1 VYTRVLILTG
11 FAIWINDF
19 ALLRAAKPGPL
30 RAKLSARDSGTRLV
44 AKDRRETRDGQS
56 SRRISSM
63 PNPPSHLPS
72 PRISRRRIIGSRCSV
87 RVRREPRALFGSR
100 AIVVA
105 SSFLVT
111 LFISSRL
118 DDASWKWRL
127 HPRGRA
133 DPRGKEILLKTT
145 DRRTRSRSFLLRARI
160 VAIRGYLDD
169 INRRVRSCDT
179 HLITEECISRWSL
192 LSAVA
197 RYQLL
202 GFRNSSPCEARRALQ
217 RRFQKAT
224 RSA

>member
-19 ALLRAAKPGPL
+19 ALLRA
-30 RAKLSARDSGTRLV
+30 KLSARDSGTRLV
-44 AKDRRETRDGQS
+44 GKDRRETRDGQS
-56 SRRISSM
+56 SRRLSSM

-72 PRISRRRIIGSRCSV
+72 PRISRRGIIGSRCSV
-87 RVRREPRALFGSR
+87 RARREPRALFGSR

-111 LFISSRL
+111 LFISSSRL

-145 DRRTRSRSFLLRARI
+145 DRRTRSRSFLVRASSRTD
-160 VAIRGYLDD
+160 RCNSRLFG
-169 INRRVRSCDT
+169 RRQPSCP
-179 HLITEECISRWSL
+179 IM
-192 LSAVA
+192 
-197 RYQLL
+197 RYAS
-202 GFRNSSPCEARRALQ
+202 NH
-217 RRFQKAT
+217 
-224 RSA
+224 